1 MSTKVSQSATTQDIS
16 FTDLIGTSHTDQTY
30 CGPRNYSLSPTH
42 TFLTISGSTLT
53 LSTTSVAHVG
63 VFTVTLTVSLAS
75 FPGVTAI
82 TKDLV
87 ITITCEVLTLAFTTQ
102 PAASTNI

>member
-42 TFLTISGSTLT
+42 TFLT

-63 VFTVTLTVSLAS
+63 VFTVTLTVSMAS